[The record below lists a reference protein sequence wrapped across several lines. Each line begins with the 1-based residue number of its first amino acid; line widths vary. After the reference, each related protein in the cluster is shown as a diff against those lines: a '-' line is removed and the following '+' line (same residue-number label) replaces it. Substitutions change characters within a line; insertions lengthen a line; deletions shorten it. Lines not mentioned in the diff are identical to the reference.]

1 MSTQSEQQSEKD
13 TSQTPKVTVNKTR
26 SGRIVK
32 APERYT
38 PQEVCED
45 DYADEDY
52 DSHESSS
59 VSSEVS
65 YDTEDISSES
75 DADEDGNLADFVVED
90 KSSSDSD
97 TNGPDVRSG
106 ADETDIS
113 SDGDERPA
121 KRTRA
126 EPSRGRGRGRGV
138 SSARRAIVL

>member
-1 MSTQSEQQSEKD
+1 MSTQPEQQSGKD

-52 DSHESSS
+52 DSNESGS

-75 DADEDGNLADFVVED
+75 DADEDGNLVDFVVED

-106 ADETDIS
+106 ADETDVS
-113 SDGDERPA
+113 SDGDKRARPA
-121 KRTRA
+121 
-126 EPSRGRGRGRGV
+126 PGRGRGRGRGV
-138 SSARRAIVL
+138 SSARRTLVL